1 MVLIGNLNTNSV
13 AINVLKAES
22 SPMNTHYPNH
32 QRFISGE
39 FFLNESRL
47 KTQSRKAYKKIQSWK
62 ASFHALE
69 ADPYYFQQMHNLLQ
83 HSFFNTVSNKFVL
96 RNESNGGNFQK
107 ENLN

>member
-1 MVLIGNLNTNSV
+1 
-13 AINVLKAES
+13 
-22 SPMNTHYPNH
+22 MNTHYPNH

-39 FFLNESRL
+39 FFLMESRL
-47 KTQSRKAYKKIQSWK
+47 KTQSKKAFKKIQSWK
-62 ASFHALE
+62 SSFDAIE

-96 RNESNGGNFQK
+96 RNESSEGNFHK